1 MRLNMNLT
9 MNQTMLTRK
18 SILAAACFC
27 FATSLTAQTAGRQ
40 ESTSLKDGSAKEPQI
55 VASLSHPASIPAMP
69 LTVPG
74 TMTPP
79 PADSSAASAVTPVSS
94 ADVDTPQVKLLASSS
109 LPTSV
114 SLSAATAVRW
124 SAVTPATDHSPSRKS
139 WVSVEPGTLPPAS
152 LYQEAPSANPYGPAP
167 AFVNLRFGHK

>member
-1 MRLNMNLT
+1 
-9 MNQTMLTRK
+9 MNQTTLTRK

-40 ESTSLKDGSAKEPQI
+40 ESTSLKDTPAAKEPQM
-55 VASLSHPASIPAMP
+55 VASLNHPASIPAMP
-69 LTVPG
+69 LTDLS
-74 TMTPP
+74 TSMP
-79 PADSSAASAVTPVSS
+79 PADHSSAASIATPISP
-94 ADVDTPQVKLLASSS
+94 AGVDTPQVKLLASSS
-109 LPTSV
+109 LPTSA

-124 SAVTPATDHSPSRKS
+124 SAVTPATDHSSSRRS
-139 WVSVEPGTLPPAS
+139 WVSVEPGTVPPAP